1 MLTALHLL
9 RTRSS
14 RRRRHWIVIVLA
26 VAGFTLGAASTPV
39 MAQNEQ
45 IPCENAI
52 NQAESAYLNGNFQEA
67 INQVSLCLDRQDATE
82 DQVVAANRLLSLS
95 HLRLNELQQARAA
108 IVNIFG
114 VRPSYEADPVEDPPE
129 YVSLV
134 SIVRQEVQPEVP
146 PAEGEAAEDGRTP
159 FFRRTSTWLSLVG
172 SLAVGGVVTFL
183 TLGQGGDDGGGGE
196 PPPTGPDPLPP
207 PPGTPPGN

>member
-1 MLTALHLL
+1 MLTALPLL

-14 RRRRHWIVIVLA
+14 QHRRRWMMVVL
-26 VAGFTLGAASTPV
+26 VAIGLTIGAAATPV
-39 MAQNEQ
+39 MAQNQ
-45 IPCENAI
+45 QVPCEAAI

-114 VRPSYEADPVEDPPE
+114 VRPGYDADPVEDPPE

-146 PAEGEAAEDGRTP
+146 PAEGDAEDDRTP
-159 FFRRTSTWLSLVG
+159 FFRRTSTWLSLIG
-172 SLAVGGVVTFL
+172 SVAVGGVVTFL

-207 PPGTPPGN
+207 PPGTPTGN